1 MITINLLAPGR
12 RRPIG
17 PAPGVMLA
25 FLATAAVVGLL
36 IVVTIFLGTRL
47 GALHRQLN
55 DVNKKMEALRPI
67 AQEVDRLE
75 QTLRRLQDRQTVLRA
90 LLSRQLPATDS
101 LRALRTVIPQD
112 VWLIDLA
119 TSGARGVVFDGYT
132 FTYRSVARFM
142 VALKDSDR
150 FRNIDLTSTQKE
162 KIGERDVVKFQV
174 TGELAPMSAGGSNSL
189 PGLAVTSPGGGA
201 SGNPSAPPGGTQ
213 PTRLV
218 VQKTGEVQ

>member
-12 RRPIG
+12 RRPVG
-17 PAPGVMLA
+17 PAPSTMLA
-25 FLATAAVVGLL
+25 FLATAAVVGVL
-36 IVVTIFLGTRL
+36 IMVTIFLGTRA

-75 QTLRRLQDRQTVLRA
+75 QTLRRLQDRQAVLQA

-101 LRALRTVIPQD
+101 LKALRTVIPQD

-132 FTYRSVARFM
+132 FTYKSVARFM
-142 VALKDSDR
+142 VALKESDR

-174 TGELAPMSAGGSNSL
+174 TGELAPPAARGASSVPGPDLAGG
-189 PGLAVTSPGGGA
+189 GDA
-201 SGNPSAPPGGTQ
+201 SGIPTPPPAGTS

-218 VQKTGEVQ
+218 VQKTGEAR

>member
-36 IVVTIFLGTRL
+36 IVVTIFLGTRA

-67 AQEVDRLE
+67 AQEVERLE
-75 QTLRRLQDRQTVLRA
+75 QTLRRLQDRQTVLRT

-119 TSGARGVVFDGYT
+119 TSGACGVTFDGYT

-174 TGELAPMSAGGSNSL
+174 TGELVPMSAGGSTSL
-189 PGLAVTSPGGGA
+189 PGLAVTAPGGA
-201 SGNPSAPPGGTQ
+201 SGTPSAPPGGTQ

>member
-36 IVVTIFLGTRL
+36 IVVTIFLGTRA

-67 AQEVDRLE
+67 AQEVERLE
-75 QTLRRLQDRQTVLRA
+75 QTLRRLQDRQTVLRT

-132 FTYRSVARFM
+132 FTFKSVARFAFSRS
-142 VALKDSDR
+142 V
-150 FRNIDLTSTQKE
+150 
-162 KIGERDVVKFQV
+162 
-174 TGELAPMSAGGSNSL
+174 GSGRSL
-189 PGLAVTSPGGGA
+189 PPWPESVSGGY
-201 SGNPSAPPGGTQ
+201 PRPQ
-213 PTRLV
+213 PRSSV
-218 VQKTGEVQ
+218 

>member
-12 RRPIG
+12 RRPVG
-17 PAPGVMLA
+17 PAPGTMLA

-36 IVVTIFLGTRL
+36 IMVTIFLGTKA
-47 GALHRQLN
+47 GSLHRQLN

-67 AQEVDRLE
+67 AQEVERLE
-75 QTLRRLQDRQTVLRA
+75 QTLRRLQDRQTVLRT

-132 FTYRSVARFM
+132 FTFKSVARFM

-174 TGELAPMSAGGSNSL
+174 TGELVPMSAGGSTSL
-189 PGLAVTSPGGGA
+189 PGLAVTSPGGA
-201 SGNPSAPPGGTQ
+201 SGIPSAPPGGTQ

>member
-12 RRPIG
+12 RRPVG
-17 PAPGVMLA
+17 PAPGTMLA

-36 IVVTIFLGTRL
+36 IMVTIFLGTKA
-47 GALHRQLN
+47 GSLHRQLN

-67 AQEVDRLE
+67 AQEVERLE
-75 QTLRRLQDRQTVLRA
+75 QTLRRLQDRQTVLQA

-132 FTYRSVARFM
+132 FTFKSVARFM

-174 TGELAPMSAGGSNSL
+174 TGELVPMSAGGSTSL
-189 PGLAVTSPGGGA
+189 PGLAVTSPGGA
-201 SGNPSAPPGGTQ
+201 SGIPSAPPGGTQ

>member
-17 PAPGVMLA
+17 PTPGTMLA
-25 FLATAAVVGLL
+25 FLVTAALVGVM
-36 IVVTIFLGTRL
+36 IMVTIFLGTRA
-47 GALHRQLN
+47 GALHRQVN

-75 QTLRRLQDRQTVLRA
+75 QTLRSLQSRQAVLQA

-119 TSGARGVVFDGYT
+119 TSGARGVTFDGYT

-150 FRNIDLTSTQKE
+150 FRNIDLTTTQKE

-174 TGELAPMSAGGSNSL
+174 TGELAPVSAGGSNSL
-189 PGLAVTSPGGGA
+189 PGLAVTAPGGNA
-201 SGNPSAPPGGTQ
+201 SGNPGAPPAGTA

-218 VQKTGEVQ
+218 VQKTGEAQ